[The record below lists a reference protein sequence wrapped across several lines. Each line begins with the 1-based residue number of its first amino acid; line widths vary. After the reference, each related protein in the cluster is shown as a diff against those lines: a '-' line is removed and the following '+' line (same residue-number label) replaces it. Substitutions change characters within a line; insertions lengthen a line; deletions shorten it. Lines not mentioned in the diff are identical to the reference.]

1 MGGKGVVMNHPSK
14 GCPQTGRGE
23 AAAEGLDAMTT
34 AELTEGLEALCETMS
49 EENYNGVLVGAY
61 LDALDRKAP
70 VPDAPSAEESHAA
83 FLRRIGGLSGEGGG
97 ARSRRAPRKLFRGGL
112 VAAVLV
118 VCLFSGMV
126 AAQAA
131 GVNVFGSIAR
141 WTGSLFSFGGPQAG
155 YATPAPSAT
164 PQPELTEE
172 YLESLLPVVPEGFEV
187 EESDFYVNSEG
198 GVYGFAEFTEND
210 NFIIFSA
217 EKAPNK
223 DNSLFEKDLRQVL
236 SLSLSGVDFY
246 IFENNDLIMAAWQT
260 GGLEC
265 GIFSN
270 LEKDTL
276 ISIIINSYGEE

>member
-1 MGGKGVVMNHPSK
+1 
-14 GCPQTGRGE
+14 
-23 AAAEGLDAMTT
+23 MTT

-70 VPDAPSAEESHAA
+70 VPYAPSAEESHAA
-83 FLRRIGGLSGEGGG
+83 FLRRIGGLSGEGGVRG
-97 ARSRRAPRKLFRGGL
+97 RSRRASRRLFRGGL

-131 GVNVFGSIAR
+131 GVDVFGSIAR

-155 YATPAPSAT
+155 YATPAPSAA

-187 EESDFYVNSEG
+187 EEHNLYINSSAAYCYTRFSNGSNYV
-198 GVYGFAEFTEND
+198 A
-210 NFIIFSA
+210 FSA
-217 EKAPNK
+217 EFASSRI
-223 DNSLFEKDLRQVL
+223 DILYEKDERDVIRVNLN
-236 SLSLSGVDFY
+236 DTEYY
-246 IFENNDLIMAAWQT
+246 IFDNNGLATAVWQLN
-260 GGLEC
+260 GLEC

-270 LEKDTL
+270 LEKET
-276 ISIIINSYGEE
+276 IIGILINSYGEE